1 MHPPPGEWAKPAR
14 IHVMALDRPL
24 VRAPEL
30 SPIEWLNTSASPSLA
45 DLRGQVVLIDFWDFT
60 CANCL
65 RTLPTLRDWH
75 RRYQESG
82 LTMLGIHTPEFAF
95 ARDLQAVRRAVGRL
109 GIRWPVGLDNR
120 QELWTTFAN
129 RIRPTIHLVD
139 SAGYVRYRREG
150 EGGYFGTERAMRAL
164 LAEAGSQ
171 VQELPAPL
179 TSEEDEGF
187 SGSCLPATPELQV
200 EGLGNGP
207 VREGKPVRLTLPSIV
222 SDDVFYLEG
231 EWRAVQRGLSLESE
245 SGELVLS
252 FQGASVHAVLAARAD
267 DPAVRIEAEPAW
279 IEILLDGER
288 TPSGT
293 FGQDLMLRDGGT
305 WLRVDEARSYN
316 LLQSLAPGPHELR
329 LRFASR
335 GTTLYSF
342 SFETC
347 RLPGPAARR
356 EPC

>member
-1 MHPPPGEWAKPAR
+1 
-14 IHVMALDRPL
+14 
-24 VRAPEL
+24 
-30 SPIEWLNTSASPSLA
+30 
-45 DLRGQVVLIDFWDFT
+45 
-60 CANCL
+60 
-65 RTLPTLRDWH
+65 
-75 RRYQESG
+75 
-82 LTMLGIHTPEFAF
+82 
-95 ARDLQAVRRAVGRL
+95 
-109 GIRWPVGLDNR
+109 
-120 QELWTTFAN
+120 
-129 RIRPTIHLVD
+129 
-139 SAGYVRYRREG
+139 
-150 EGGYFGTERAMRAL
+150 MRAL